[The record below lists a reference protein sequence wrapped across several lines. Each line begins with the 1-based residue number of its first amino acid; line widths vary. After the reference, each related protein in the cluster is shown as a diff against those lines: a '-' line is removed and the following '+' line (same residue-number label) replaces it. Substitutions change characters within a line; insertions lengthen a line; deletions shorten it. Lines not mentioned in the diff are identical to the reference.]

1 MPLLE
6 IENLTVQYG
15 KNVALHKIN
24 LHVESDEIV
33 ALVGNNGAGK
43 TTTLR
48 TISGLLK
55 PTGGHITFN
64 GKALVGMPVHKI
76 VSEGVVHV
84 PEGRKIFPALTVKEN
99 LLMGAFSAKKKALID
114 HSLDQML
121 ELFPIL
127 KERINQLGGTL
138 SGGEQQMLAVSRAMM
153 ASPKILLLDEP
164 SLGLAPQIVDKMADT
179 IIGISKLGI
188 AILLVEQ
195 NANLALEIS
204 NRAYVM
210 EMGSIELAGKS
221 SELLEN
227 DTLRKTYLGVS

>member
-76 VSEGVVHV
+76 VSEGVIHV
-84 PEGRKIFPALTVKEN
+84 PEGRKIFTTLTVKEN

-114 HSLDQML
+114 HLLDQVL

-164 SLGLAPQIVDKMADT
+164 SLGLAPQVVDKIADT

-204 NRAYVM
+204 NQAYVM

>member
-76 VSEGVVHV
+76 VSEGVIHV
-84 PEGRKIFPALTVKEN
+84 PEGRKIFTTLTVKEN

-114 HSLDQML
+114 HLLDQVL

-164 SLGLAPQIVDKMADT
+164 SLGLAPQFVDKIADT

-204 NRAYVM
+204 NQAYVM

>member
-76 VSEGVVHV
+76 VSEGVIHV
-84 PEGRKIFPALTVKEN
+84 PEGRKIFTTLTVKEN
-99 LLMGAFSAKKKALID
+99 LLMGAFSVKKKALID
-114 HSLDQML
+114 HSLDQVL
-121 ELFPIL
+121 ELFPVL

-153 ASPKILLLDEP
+153 ASPKMLLLDEP
-164 SLGLAPQIVDKMADT
+164 SLGLAPQFVDKIADT

-210 EMGSIELAGKS
+210 EMGSIALAGKS

-227 DTLRKTYLGVS
+227 DMLRKTYLGVS

>member
-204 NRAYVM
+204 ARAYVM
-210 EMGSIELAGKS
+210 EMGSIALAGKS

-227 DTLRKTYLGVS
+227 DMLRKTYLGVS

>member
-76 VSEGVVHV
+76 VSEGVIHV
-84 PEGRKIFPALTVKEN
+84 PEGRKIFTTLTVC
-99 LLMGAFSAKKKALID
+99 LLYTSDAADDLLCVD
-114 HSLDQML
+114 
-121 ELFPIL
+121 
-127 KERINQLGGTL
+127 LG
-138 SGGEQQMLAVSRAMM
+138 
-153 ASPKILLLDEP
+153 
-164 SLGLAPQIVDKMADT
+164 
-179 IIGISKLGI
+179 
-188 AILLVEQ
+188 
-195 NANLALEIS
+195 
-204 NRAYVM
+204 
-210 EMGSIELAGKS
+210 
-221 SELLEN
+221 
-227 DTLRKTYLGVS
+227 

>member
-164 SLGLAPQIVDKMADT
+164 SLGLAPQIVDKMADI

-204 NRAYVM
+204 ARAYVM
-210 EMGSIELAGKS
+210 EMGSIALAGKS

-227 DTLRKTYLGVS
+227 DMLRKTYLGVS

>member
-76 VSEGVVHV
+76 VSEGVIHV
-84 PEGRKIFPALTVKEN
+84 PEGRKIFTTLTVKEN

-114 HSLDQML
+114 HLLDQVL

-164 SLGLAPQIVDKMADT
+164 SLGLAPQVVDKIADT